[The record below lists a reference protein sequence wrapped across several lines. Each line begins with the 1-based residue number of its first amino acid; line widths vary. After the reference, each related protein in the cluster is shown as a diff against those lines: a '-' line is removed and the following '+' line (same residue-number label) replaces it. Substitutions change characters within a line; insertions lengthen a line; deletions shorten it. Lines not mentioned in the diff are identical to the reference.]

1 MNQLI
6 IFTKDDSLKSF
17 LETEIKNLTDTIPVI
32 TDSSEYF
39 ITITNMFD
47 DLEAVIICEVN
58 SEIVYALNSRE
69 NQVKKVLEINKTNSS
84 NPQLI
89 KCDQYL
95 ELSHQNIGNFKNAFS
110 KFFMGTSDLI
120 NEVDRNT
127 ELLSVPLMSLTH
139 FKFAPC
145 HFYIKN
151 SLRNKILEKDEEITR
166 EKILNFLKR
175 NYEEVYFLK
184 SENKD
189 FTALL
194 INGMINKVQKDY
206 STIEDK
212 LQSNNEVYHTTR
224 ELASKL
230 GFPSKVI
237 EVVTAIIE
245 KVTEDAI
252 KENILFRD
260 YIISLRNNDD
270 LGFRFRFAELSS
282 LIAVKIVQNISAAGQ
297 KPINKIV
304 FACLFSDMTL
314 KDRSHIHVRS
324 TEELAKLPIEV
335 QKEIGQH
342 AFDAS
347 EIVAKSKN
355 VPFESDK
362 LIRQH
367 HGAYNG
373 VGFPKKIV
381 PQISPLALV
390 IFAAQEIAYEALI
403 DTKKNINQIC
413 SLLIQKHTNTNL
425 INYFKVFEE
434 SVTKDDSLNI

>member
-6 IFTKDDSLKSF
+6 IFTKDESLKSF
-17 LETEIKNLTDTIPVI
+17 LENEIKNLTDTIPVI

-39 ITITNMFD
+39 ITITSMFD
-47 DLEAVIICEVN
+47 DLEAVIICEVDL
-58 SEIVYALNSRE
+58 EIINALNSRE
-69 NQVKKVLEINKTNSS
+69 TQVKKILEINKTNSS
-84 NPQLI
+84 KPQSI
-89 KCDQYL
+89 KCDHYL
-95 ELSHQNIGNFKNAFS
+95 QLSHQKIEDFKNTFS
-110 KFFMGTSDLI
+110 TFFMKTNDLV
-120 NEVDRNT
+120 NEVNKET

-145 HFYIKN
+145 AFYIKN
-151 SLRNKILEKDEEITR
+151 SLKNKILSKDEEINR
-166 EKILNFLKR
+166 EKVLDFLNK

-194 INGMINKVQKDY
+194 INGMINKVEKDY
-206 STIEDK
+206 SNIEEK

-230 GFPSKVI
+230 GFPAKVI
-237 EVVTAIIE
+237 QVVTAIIE
-245 KVTEDAI
+245 KIAEDAI
-252 KENILFRD
+252 KENTLLRD
-260 YIISLRNNDD
+260 YILRLRSNDD

-282 LIAVKIVQNISAAGQ
+282 IIAVRIVQNIPAAGQ
-297 KPINKIV
+297 DPVNKVV
-304 FACLFSDMTL
+304 FACLFCDMTL
-314 KDRSHIHVRS
+314 KDRSHIHVRN
-324 TEELAKLPIEV
+324 TEDLAKLPVEI
-335 QKEIGQH
+335 QKEISKH

-347 EIVAKSKN
+347 EIAAKSKN

-373 VGFPKKIV
+373 VGFPSKIA
-381 PQISPLALV
+381 PQISPLALA

-403 DTKKNINQIC
+403 DGKKNINQIC
-413 SLLIQKHTNTNL
+413 SLLTQRHTNTTL

-434 SVTKDDSLNI
+434 SITKDDSSNI